1 MSSVCGETH
10 IHTHTMP
17 AFITSVWRYRG
28 RDGGRECRGG
38 RRGDGEMDASIEL
51 SVIPPQTDTDGWDKY
66 KLRATQR
73 RQARHHTS
81 CLLPG
86 SGKAV
91 LNDTKF
97 RP

>member
-1 MSSVCGETH
+1 MVETH
-10 IHTHTMP
+10 IHKLCLHSSP
-17 AFITSVWRYRG
+17 VSGSI
-28 RDGGRECRGG
+28 RDGMEEGSVGAAGG
-38 RRGDGEMDASIEL
+38 ETDASIEL